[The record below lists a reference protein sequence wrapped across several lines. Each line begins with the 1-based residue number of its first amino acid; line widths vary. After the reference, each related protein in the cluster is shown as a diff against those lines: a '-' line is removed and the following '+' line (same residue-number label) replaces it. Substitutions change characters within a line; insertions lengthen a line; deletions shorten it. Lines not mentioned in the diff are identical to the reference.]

1 MPRVQQAPIG
11 VFPTP
16 GPRYDPGEESQY
28 RLSVQRNIQEAVGY
42 LTESSS
48 GTPAALGAGDN
59 DDYSIGA
66 FVDFLRL
73 LANGGG
79 SAITGIDDGR
89 TNRRLVVVNLANTL
103 TLEHEDT
110 ASTAENRIITAT
122 GAAISLAAN
131 DMAELIYD
139 DTSARW
145 RVMGTAV

>member
-1 MPRVQQAPIG
+1 MPKTQQAFAG
-11 VFPTP
+11 VFPAP
-16 GPRYDPGEESQY
+16 GTEYDPREESQY
-28 RLSVQRNIQEAVGY
+28 RLSVQRTIEEVIGRLAG
-42 LTESSS
+42 SSS
-48 GTPAALGAGDN
+48 GTPTALASGDN
-59 DDYSIGA
+59 NNYSIGP
-66 FVDFLRL
+66 FIDFLRVS
-73 LANGGG
+73 ANGSG
-79 SAITGIDDGR
+79 SAITGITDGR
-89 TNRRLVVVNLANTL
+89 TNRRLVLANLANTL